1 MDLTSIEQIRQ
12 TIRSVRRRRN
22 LILHIKNIGWCLSV
36 LLGLFVFF
44 VFLTIHFQ
52 PGLPVRIVLFG
63 LFAAALG
70 GIGWR
75 TIRTARRLDSDDR
88 RLAHYVDE
96 HIPELEQRF
105 LTAVETYEN
114 QGETSPPRMAEALW
128 QDTAHHL
135 QDQDVQEVTGSRPAW
150 YAAGTAMV
158 LIGFLTAAL
167 LESERFSGAARQ
179 VIWPW
184 SLTVGQMSPSADI
197 LVSPGDILIR
207 RGSDVTVSARMAA
220 DRPENVF
227 LYLQSAQGGWN
238 RIQMQAEDASL
249 EYLHY
254 LSGVQNDMTYY
265 VATGAMRSE
274 HYRIRVFDL
283 IRIESIDVSYSYP
296 EHTGLEDKTEE
307 NGGDIIAP
315 EGTRVRLDIR
325 FSRPVQNGALKFNDG
340 STLDLTP
347 GPKTATG
354 SFVVDKDGTYIVNA
368 SDDAGRKVENQAEY
382 TIHSIPDAPPEFSV
396 SMPGRDMKV
405 MALEEVTIRA
415 SAKDDF
421 GLTKFTLNYSVA
433 GKDEQKVS
441 LLQAPDRPVA
451 PVVDGNALIYLED
464 MQVSPGDF
472 VTYYLTAADNNGI
485 RGPAEAISDIYFLEV
500 IRTDEEFRRVSGP
513 SGGGGQAGQGRPQS
527 ALVENQKNIIA
538 ATWKL
543 LKRKKQISGDSF
555 AEEVNIVAESQQQL
569 MQRTQMSLSRLVE
582 RFSFADES
590 FDQAVIHLFEA
601 VTAMQ
606 AATENLFA
614 RRLKEALGP
623 EQAALQAILKAEAQS
638 RRSSI
643 QMARNRSGAPGGDA
657 QSREREDLRELFD
670 MEMGRLENR
679 YEMPAVAAGS
689 ESAEQEDVLRRLREL
704 AQRQESLNRA
714 QMDADRR
721 REKMGEDQRRRRLE
735 ELRREQEK
743 LQRQADA
750 LSQRL
755 SRQGASGRSASRSL
769 EKATEQMRKAAN
781 SLKRRDP
788 VAAVES
794 GRKALQN
801 LRAQE
806 QNIARRHVASTSDL
820 AKGLKEKADR
830 LQSQENEIFERMEGL
845 RNRKDNAESRANRDS
860 SPGDRERVAEIVA
873 QKERLQAELNETRKT
888 LAAIGARGRQSDPEL
903 SRRALQELRSPELE
917 DLEKRIEE
925 SKAGL
930 QRGHLN
936 DVTDMEKEISRS
948 INRFA
953 RRLRDFHP
961 DDSRSDPERIEQ
973 AAENAEALARE
984 LESLQR
990 QAESL
995 NMQQTDSLLSRRCK
1009 DRSSSADGSNPSANL
1024 NQLRDGFGRSRKHAR
1039 QLTEPW
1045 ARGEGWAITAR
1056 SIYRELS
1063 QRQIEEFINQ
1073 PELWQSLLGPA
1084 QELASRL
1091 RAQTEAGRLKE
1102 RPFSTSQQA
1111 PPEPYKSLVESY
1123 YRSLSE
1129 LAENQEI
1136 ETK

>member
-1 MDLTSIEQIRQ
+1 MDVTSIKQIRQ
-12 TIRSVRRRRN
+12 TIRSVRHRRN
-22 LILHIKNIGWCLSV
+22 RILHTKNISWCLTA
-36 LLGLFVFF
+36 LLGIFVFF
-44 VFLTIHFQ
+44 VFLTMFFQ
-52 PGLPVRIVLFG
+52 PGLPVRIVLFA

-70 GIGWR
+70 GIGWQAIR
-75 TIRTARRLDSDDR
+75 TIRRLDSDDR

-114 QGETSPPRMAEALW
+114 QGETSSSQMAEALW
-128 QDTAHHL
+128 QDTARHL
-135 QDQDVQEVTGSRPAW
+135 QDQNIQEVTGSRPAW

-158 LIGFLTAAL
+158 LICFLAIAL
-167 LESERFSGAARQ
+167 LDSERFSGAARQ
-179 VIWPW
+179 VLWPW
-184 SLTVGQMSPSADI
+184 SSTVGPMSQSADL

-220 DRPENVF
+220 NRPEDVF

-238 RIQMQAEDASL
+238 RVRMQAEDASL

-254 LSGVQNDMTYY
+254 LSGVQKDTTYY

-274 HYRIRVFDL
+274 QYRIRVFDL
-283 IRIESIDVSYSYP
+283 IRIESIDVSYFYP
-296 EHTGLEDKTEE
+296 EHTGLEDKTEKD
-307 NGGDIIAP
+307 GGDIIAP
-315 EGTRVRLDIR
+315 EGTRVRLDIG
-325 FSRPVQNGALKFNDG
+325 FSRPVQKGVLKFDDG

-347 GPKTATG
+347 GSKNATG
-354 SFVVDKDGTYIVNA
+354 SFVVEKDGTYIVHA

-382 TIHSIPDAPPEFSV
+382 TIQSIPDSPPEFSV
-396 SMPGRDMKV
+396 SMPGKDLKV
-405 MALEEVTIRA
+405 MALEEVTINA

-433 GKDEQKVS
+433 GKEAQTVS
-441 LLQAPDRPVA
+441 LLEAPGRPVTTA
-451 PVVDGNALIYLED
+451 VDGNALLYLED

-500 IRTDEEFRRVSGP
+500 IRTDEEFRRASGQ
-513 SGGGGQAGQGRPQS
+513 SGGGGQAGQGQRQS

-543 LKRKKQISGDSF
+543 LKRKKQLSGETF
-555 AEEVNIVAESQQQL
+555 AEELNIVAESQQQL

-606 AATENLFA
+606 AAAENLFGG
-614 RRLKEALGP
+614 RLKEALGP

-643 QMARNRSGAPGGDA
+643 QMARNRSGAAGGDD
-657 QSREREDLRELFD
+657 QNREREDLRELFE

-689 ESAEQEDVLRRLREL
+689 ESAEQEDVLKRLREL
-704 AQRQESLNRA
+704 AKRQERLNRA

-721 REKMGEDQRRRRLE
+721 REKMSEEQRRRRLE

-743 LQRQADA
+743 LQRQAGA
-750 LSQRL
+750 LAQRL

-769 EKATEQMRKAAN
+769 ERAAEQMREAAN
-781 SLKRRDP
+781 SLKRRDSD
-788 VAAVES
+788 AAADS

-801 LRAQE
+801 LRTQE
-806 QNIARRHVASTSDL
+806 QNIARRHVASLSEL
-820 AKGLKEKADR
+820 AKGLNEKADR
-830 LQSQENEIFERMEGL
+830 LQSQENEIVQSMERM
-845 RNRKDNAESRANRDS
+845 RNQKNNAQSRTDRDS
-860 SPGDRERVAEIVA
+860 SPGDREMAAEIVA
-873 QKERLQAELNETRKT
+873 QKERLQAELDETRKT
-888 LAAIGARGRQSDPEL
+888 LAAIGAKGRQSDPEL
-903 SRRALQELRSPELE
+903 SRRALQTLRSPELE
-917 DLEKRIEE
+917 GLEQRIEK

-930 QRGHLN
+930 QKGDLN
-936 DVTDMEKEISRS
+936 DAADLEKEISRS

-961 DDSRSDPERIEQ
+961 GDSRSDPERIEQ

-984 LESLQR
+984 LESMQM

-995 NMQQTDSLLSRRCK
+995 SMQQTDSIMPRRGQN
-1009 DRSSSADGSNPSANL
+1009 RSSSADGSDPSATL
-1024 NQLRDGFGRSRKHAR
+1024 SQLRDGFGRSRKHAR
-1039 QLTEPW
+1039 ALTESW
-1045 ARGEGWAITAR
+1045 ARGEGWAIAAR
-1056 SIYRELS
+1056 SLYRELS
-1063 QRQIEEFINQ
+1063 QKEIEDFINQ

-1084 QELASRL
+1084 RELASRL

-1111 PPEPYKSLVESY
+1111 PPEPYKSQVESY
-1123 YRSLSE
+1123 FRSLSE
-1129 LAENQEI
+1129 LTKKQEVRI
-1136 ETK
+1136 K